1 MARLLAALGAIGA
14 ASAVRLC
21 PHGDEAANAAAWRGV
36 SRVAR
41 PSLTSV
47 RLHASLPLPS
57 ALRLARFGLGP
68 DALSTRAPPAD
79 TCSQKFDPNAQPYWI
94 GYWGGG
100 HSLRHLFT
108 DTANGYD
115 PCTDVNSARS
125 SDPCC
130 GVESWPLYAIPL
142 PTEAKEGSR
151 YCTGWP
157 GFKDPYTQEP
167 FWLSSEVGKN
177 TTVYNDSS
185 CTTPH
190 SQAGDTGFLM
200 YPFETFPLG
209 CTTMGGSLYLDSRM
223 YTLVQSG
230 PLTDLDEALKN
241 SDLDGMPLSA
251 YQFRAVFDHS
261 DCSDASPVLVA
272 RPLYDPVDAW
282 FGGKYGTLS
291 GSLAMRHV
299 APEGSDFLYRLGFVS
314 ESNASSK
321 CVAASGVYGSFGAE
335 SMWKNDASSSMSS
348 APKLNVT
355 AAWLDET
362 NDAALIAAK
371 PAATLPR
378 RLALDARVVIVRPS
392 GTNDDG
398 LWGGVVLP
406 AGVAL
411 NRSIVFARHANSD
424 QHGSAHGGNSNF
436 TSRDD
441 GNVVKIYP
449 AGTNSDTSVNG
460 APSSLFA
467 LRRRAPESPNNAGV
481 SPVDYHLNPG
491 EAASFV
497 VCTVVGWGGTQTAP
511 LADTDAGFPAAD
523 ATQWNCSLFQD
534 PTSAA
539 VMILA
544 NTPPESW
551 MPTVGMFST
560 AFEQH
565 FTTGAWGPAG
575 SYFAYFHSP
584 HCSGAPAACVAVA
597 SAPASCARVL
607 RPRLAPAS
615 CARVL
620 RPHLAPASCARVL
633 RARPPARRSRANLVA
648 TRTRTAAQLPPR
660 DGGARPDGEQRRI
673 PHWALDG
680 MHGEHVQRRSNSRSS
695 ALSLDVLHRCERGGG
710 ILAPRR
716 VRRLRRQRVRRL
728 RSLHDAHRALW
739 RRRVRRDAVHA
750 VCGGDA
756 PRRRG
761 GPRRGAGDCGLQRRR
776 PQRRPPRRARR
787 RSLSVR
793 PRPPT
798 RALAHRVVYALST

>member
-209 CTTMGGSLYLDSRM
+209 CTTMGGSLYLDARM

-314 ESNASSK
+314 ESNASLK

-615 CARVL
+615 CA
-620 RPHLAPASCARVL
+620 PAHP
-633 RARPPARRSRANLVA
+633 RA
-648 TRTRTAAQLPPR
+648 
-660 DGGARPDGEQRRI
+660 D
-673 PHWALDG
+673 
-680 MHGEHVQRRSNSRSS
+680 
-695 ALSLDVLHRCERGGG
+695 
-710 ILAPRR
+710 
-716 VRRLRRQRVRRL
+716 
-728 RSLHDAHRALW
+728 RALT
-739 RRRVRRDAVHA
+739 
-750 VCGGDA
+750 
-756 PRRRG
+756 
-761 GPRRGAGDCGLQRRR
+761 
-776 PQRRPPRRARR
+776 
-787 RSLSVR
+787 SLLLA
-793 PRPPT
+793 
-798 RALAHRVVYALST
+798 RALPRSYHPAMEAHGQTGSSDGYLTGRSTECTANTYSADLTPGAPLYPSTCCIDANGEGGSSRLVECGAYGDS